1 MDSRNVR
8 IRIKIDDGISKKGNY
23 ILGHKQPFQR
33 RCSSSFRWLGVIP
46 GRSISPC
53 RLRYVSKSFKEMP
66 KNMLY
71 NDYMQRTLRSAVW
84 RKLNYHLI
92 SRIFVL
98 LALGPKHN
106 AFFLLTVA

>member
-8 IRIKIDDGISKKGNY
+8 IRIKVDDGISKKGNH

-33 RCSSSFRWLGVIP
+33 RCWSSFGWLGVIP
-46 GRSISPC
+46 SRSISHC
-53 RLRYVSKSFKEMP
+53 RMRYVSKSFKETA

-71 NDYMQRTLRSAVW
+71 SDYLQRTSRSVVQ
-84 RKLNYHLI
+84 RKLDYHLI
-92 SRIFVL
+92 SHSIVL